1 MSISTYAEL
10 KTAVDAWLHRGD
22 LASMIA
28 DFVTLGEAYLNRVIN
43 TPEMEENATVTTSTS
58 DRFASLPSGC
68 KQVKSLADSDG
79 ELMRPA
85 LAGYVQADSVGA
97 TSGKPRFY
105 AVTDRFEFDRVSDQ
119 VYSLSCIYTKKLDI
133 ETDTT
138 NWLLTD
144 HPDCYLYAA
153 LMQATPYIKNDS
165 RVSLIKGLLDD
176 AIHAVNSR
184 PKTRPALRVDAA
196 LVSDGVFDIVSGE

>member
-1 MSISTYAEL
+1 MAISNYTEL
-10 KTAVDAWLHRGD
+10 KAAVESWTHRGD
-22 LASMIA
+22 LTAVVP
-28 DFVTLGEAYLNRVIN
+28 DFVSMGEAYLNRVIN
-43 TPEMEENATVTTSTS
+43 APEMEENATVTTSTS
-58 DRFASLPSGC
+58 DRFASLPTGC
-68 KQVKSLADSDG
+68 KQVKSLADSNG

-85 LAGYVQADSVGA
+85 LAGYVQAESIGA
-97 TSGKPRFY
+97 SSGLPRFY